1 MKVTKENGLIKVQS
15 DYSAEFVKRAK
26 MLQGKWKS
34 PCWVFPEENEPELK
48 ALLLEIYGEN
58 GDPQETVDLIINI
71 GQMPNDQT
79 ISLGGYLLASRKS
92 RDYAVTLGDNVILV
106 SGGFPKSGGSAK
118 YPYVDAD
125 DDTVVK
131 AKGVPMA
138 LYERFKDS
146 GYVKLAGNAD
156 SHREKLLAERE
167 RLLAR
172 LAEIN
177 AELGE
182 LEEGVS

>member
-1 MKVTKENGLIKVQS
+1 MKITRENGKIKVRS
-15 DYSAEFVKRAK
+15 DYNAEFVKRAK
-26 MLQGKWKS
+26 LLQGKWAA
-34 PCWVFPEENEPELK
+34 PFWVFPEENEPELK

-58 GDPQETVDLIINI
+58 GDPQETVDLLVSI
-71 GQMPNDQT
+71 GQMPNGQT

-118 YPYVDAD
+118 YPYVNAD

-146 GYVKLAGNAD
+146 GYVKLAGDAD
-156 SHREKLLAERE
+156 SHREKLIAERE

-177 AELGE
+177 AELE
-182 LEEGVS
+182 RSE